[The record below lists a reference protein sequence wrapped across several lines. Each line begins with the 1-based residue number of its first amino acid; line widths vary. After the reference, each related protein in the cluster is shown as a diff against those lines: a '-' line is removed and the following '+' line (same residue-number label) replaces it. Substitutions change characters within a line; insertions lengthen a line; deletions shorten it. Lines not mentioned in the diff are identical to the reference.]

1 MEEKMTEELG
11 TPDYYTVTEE
21 PGTKSNRTLI
31 IILVVLILLCC
42 CCTFSA
48 ILGWGGWTY
57 GDEIF
62 KGYVMMLGNLSI

>member
-1 MEEKMTEELG
+1 MTEELG
-11 TPDYYTVTEE
+11 TPDSYTVTEE

-31 IILVVLILLCC
+31 IILVVLIVLCC

-62 KGYVMMLGNLSI
+62 EGYVMNLGILSI

>member
-1 MEEKMTEELG
+1 MTEELG
-11 TPDYYTVTEE
+11 TSNSYAVTEE

-48 ILGWGGWTY
+48 IIGLGWFY

-62 KGYVMMLGNLSI
+62 EGYVMNLGTLSIL

>member
-1 MEEKMTEELG
+1 MTEELG

-57 GDEIF
+57 GDEILE
-62 KGYVMMLGNLSI
+62 GYVMMLGNLSI

>member
-1 MEEKMTEELG
+1 MTEELG
-11 TPDYYTVTEE
+11 TSNTYTVTEE

-48 ILGWGGWTY
+48 IMGLGWFY

-62 KGYVMMLGNLSI
+62 EGYVMILENFSI

>member
-1 MEEKMTEELG
+1 MTEETG
-11 TPDYYTVTEE
+11 TPVSYTVAEE

-57 GDEIF
+57 GDEILE
-62 KGYVMMLGNLSI
+62 GYVMNLGTLSI

>member
-31 IILVVLILLCC
+31 IILVVLIVLCC

-48 ILGWGGWTY
+48 ILGLGWFN
-57 GDEIF
+57 GDEIIDIF
-62 KGYVMMLGNLSI
+62 YSF